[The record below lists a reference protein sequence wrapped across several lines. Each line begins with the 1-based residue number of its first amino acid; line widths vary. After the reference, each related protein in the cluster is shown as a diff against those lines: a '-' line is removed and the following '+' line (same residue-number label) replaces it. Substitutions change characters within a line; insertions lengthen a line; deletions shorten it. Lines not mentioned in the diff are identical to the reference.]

1 MPEPRGALVV
11 AVTGGIG
18 AGKTSFCRA
27 LAGFPGVV
35 VLEADALAHRALAEN
50 DGVRR
55 AVRARFGASVFD
67 ETGAIDRARLAAV
80 VFGDAREREALEAI
94 VHPVVRAELA
104 ARVADLRRAPGVAIV
119 LVEIP
124 LLAEVGVP
132 AWCERVVTVEADPA
146 TRLARA
152 GAAGRDRDAV
162 SRRMAAQADEAARRA
177 IAQAVVVN
185 EGDREELERAAR
197 RLYDRWR
204 AEAGGA

>member
-1 MPEPRGALVV
+1 MPEPRDALVI

-18 AGKTSFCRA
+18 AGKTTFCRA
-27 LAGFPGVV
+27 LAGLPGVV
-35 VLEADALAHRALAEN
+35 VLEADAVAHRALAEN

-55 AVRARFGASVFD
+55 AVRERFGSAVFD
-67 ETGAIDRARLAAV
+67 AGDRIDRARLARI
-80 VFGDAREREALEAI
+80 VFADARAREALEAI

-104 ARVADLRRAPGVAIV
+104 ARVAGLRRAPGVAIV

-152 GAAGRDRDAV
+152 GARGRDRDAI
-162 SRRMAAQADEAARRA
+162 SRRMAAQAGEAARRA
-177 IAQAVVVN
+177 IAQTVVVN

-197 RLYDRWR
+197 RLYDQWR
-204 AEAGGA
+204 ADAGGA